1 MKYAKVAVESAVYT
15 FDKAFDYAIP
25 AELEQKVK
33 KGCRVTVPFGN
44 GNRKRIGIVFD
55 LSDVTE
61 SKRIKKITEV
71 LDEEP
76 LLNEEMLSLAEWI
89 KDRTFCTYFEG
100 IRVQFPAGY
109 GFKTD
114 VKYFAVATKMA
125 HNLSDTEKQVYDYM
139 LTLDDYA
146 EIVTDVEAVFELSSA
161 IEILSDAPTRVKILS
176 TTPICAAEAGTN
188 EPICAI
194 RMMRAV

>member
-1 MKYAKVAVESAVYT
+1 MKYAKVAVESAVFT

-44 GNRKRIGIVFD
+44 GNKKRLGIVFD

-76 LLNEEMLSLAEWI
+76 LLNDEMLSLAEWI
-89 KDRTFCTYFEG
+89 KDRTFCTLYEAAKAMLPTGINHRMVLSYAVNPDADSSKIDALEG
-100 IRVQFPAGY
+100 
-109 GFKTD
+109 
-114 VKYFAVATKMA
+114 
-125 HNLSDTEKQVYDYM
+125 NEKERE
-139 LTLDDYA
+139 YA
-146 EIVTDVEAVFELSSA
+146 EILRAEKLL
-161 IEILSDAPTRVKILS
+161 EILSLPVFKRLKGKTLYKERKL
-176 TTPICAAEAGTN
+176 
-188 EPICAI
+188 
-194 RMMRAV
+194 